1 MHSALFLKTESQDG
15 FNIRFVSADVI
26 MELWKI
32 SGNSVFLLYTA
43 DFLQIKF
50 LLVQSSCKHI
60 LYGLSLAPIFLHR
73 LNQIIFFKVSMMA
86 RLTLFKDFNLHFKC
100 VFM

>member
-1 MHSALFLKTESQDG
+1 MHSALFLKTENNDG

-32 SGNSVFLLYTA
+32 VSRSSFFLLYTA

-50 LLVQSSCKHI
+50 LLVQSSVEE
-60 LYGLSLAPIFLHR
+60 L
-73 LNQIIFFKVSMMA
+73 
-86 RLTLFKDFNLHFKC
+86 
-100 VFM
+100 